1 MSKRCITCSEV
12 VNYNIS
18 TGYYRLISQIMEE
31 EIKYIQGYKS
41 LINDYFKKALTLQ
54 VNSGTKLA
62 KLPDDFANAT
72 WLDPAPILKITQ
84 LIPKIIQK
92 QIENIK
98 IFIDEIEK
106 SLSNLEN
113 HIKNKSL
120 EMKKYQQKYDE
131 VSNDL
136 INKYEEID
144 KAEKS
149 FTNSIKK
156 TEELIIEIHKNKRK
170 IQNVKNGKIKMNDNE
185 LKVLNDKTKE
195 YESQKESLINVT
207 KKYEKEYKNI
217 IKNSSTTKYENKF
230 ATVINDCINGV
241 KSVCGELT
249 DKAKDTIICFLSSI
263 RDSFKVPLD
272 LVDSNLSMM
281 KNLDEKEIISKTMED
296 TFNNQC
302 KFTHITPEIYNLK
315 SLEIT
320 SIERTSKGSKG
331 NKKKK
336 KKKKEENED
345 NNENGFIKFEDGF
358 EEMTYFEDDL
368 TLLTVKEMFNNF
380 DLINRNGLDI
390 KIEEEKNEAKKY
402 INRLLLNM
410 SKEENSKNFDDFNI
424 IEIDDCEP
432 FGDEDKNVFQTLLNR
447 HHNRVIFL
455 HKLNDYRTCSLL
467 EVKER
472 MYNILGDL
480 FTYLIDISKIEKD
493 YHSIEMTI
501 ILSKTYYKLENKKKI
516 YLQNFIKNNE
526 CFKTKDFWEELLLYS
541 MSKEIIRSKK
551 NDDDNKK
558 EDEKVLKEK
567 NSNIVFS
574 QLLSLIDN
582 MFDFEVDGEKIKQI
596 IEYRVD
602 YYKLDD
608 KLKKTINDVVN
619 SKLKS
624 KK

>member
-1 MSKRCITCSEV
+1 
-12 VNYNIS
+12 
-18 TGYYRLISQIMEE
+18 MEE

-41 LINDYFKKALTLQ
+41 LINDYFKKTLTLQ

-98 IFIDEIEK
+98 IFIEEIEK
-106 SLSNLEN
+106 SLTNLEN

-149 FTNSIKK
+149 FESSIKK
-156 TEELIIEIHKNKRK
+156 TEELIIEIYKNKRK
-170 IQNVKNGKIKMNDNE
+170 IQNVKNGKLKMNDNE

-195 YESQKESLINVT
+195 YESQKESLINAT
-207 KKYEKEYKNI
+207 KKFEKEYKNI
-217 IKNSSTTKYENKF
+217 IKNSSTSKYENKF

-249 DKAKDTIICFLSSI
+249 DKTKDTIITFLSSI

-302 KFTHITPEIYNLK
+302 KFTHITPERYNLK

-320 SIERTSKGSKG
+320 NIGRISKGSKG

-336 KKKKEENED
+336 KRKKEENEE

-390 KIEEEKNEAKKY
+390 KVEEEKNEAKKY
-402 INRLLLNM
+402 INKLILNM
-410 SKEENSKNFDDFNI
+410 SKEENNKNFEDFNI
-424 IEIDDCEP
+424 IEIDDSEP
-432 FGDEDKNVFQTLLNR
+432 FGDEDKNVFQTLLNK

-467 EVKER
+467 EIKER

-493 YHSIEMTI
+493 YHSIEMAI

-516 YLQNFIKNNE
+516 YLQILIKNNE

-551 NDDDNKK
+551 NDNDNKK
-558 EDEKVLKEK
+558 EDEKILKEK
-567 NSNIVFS
+567 NANIVFS

>member
-1 MSKRCITCSEV
+1 
-12 VNYNIS
+12 
-18 TGYYRLISQIMEE
+18 MEE

-41 LINDYFKKALTLQ
+41 LINDYFKKTLTLQ

-98 IFIDEIEK
+98 IFIEEIEK
-106 SLSNLEN
+106 SLTNLEN

-149 FTNSIKK
+149 FENSIKK
-156 TEELIIEIHKNKRK
+156 TEELIIEIYKNKRK
-170 IQNVKNGKIKMNDNE
+170 IQNVKSGKLKMNDNE

-195 YESQKESLINVT
+195 YESQKESLINAT
-207 KKYEKEYKNI
+207 KKFEKEYKNI
-217 IKNSSTTKYENKF
+217 IKNSSTSKYENKF

-241 KSVCGELT
+241 KSACGELT
-249 DKAKDTIICFLSSI
+249 DKTKDTIITFLSSI

-302 KFTHITPEIYNLK
+302 KFTHITPERYNLK

-320 SIERTSKGSKG
+320 NIGRTSKGSKG

-336 KKKKEENED
+336 KRKKEENEE

-390 KIEEEKNEAKKY
+390 KVEEEKNEAKKY
-402 INRLLLNM
+402 INKLILNM
-410 SKEENSKNFDDFNI
+410 SKEENNKNFEDFNI
-424 IEIDDCEP
+424 IEIDDSEP
-432 FGDEDKNVFQTLLNR
+432 FGDEDKNVFQTLLNK

-467 EVKER
+467 EIKER

-493 YHSIEMTI
+493 YHSIEMAI

-516 YLQNFIKNNE
+516 YLQILIKNNE

-551 NDDDNKK
+551 NDNDNKK
-558 EDEKVLKEK
+558 EDEKILKEK
-567 NSNIVFS
+567 NANIVFS

>member
-1 MSKRCITCSEV
+1 
-12 VNYNIS
+12 
-18 TGYYRLISQIMEE
+18 MEE

-41 LINDYFKKALTLQ
+41 LINDYFKKTLTLQ

-98 IFIDEIEK
+98 IFIEEIEK
-106 SLSNLEN
+106 SLTNLEN

-149 FTNSIKK
+149 FESSIKK
-156 TEELIIEIHKNKRK
+156 TEELIIEIYKNKRK
-170 IQNVKNGKIKMNDNE
+170 IQNVKSGKLKMNDNE

-195 YESQKESLINVT
+195 YESQKESLINAT
-207 KKYEKEYKNI
+207 KKFEKEYKNI
-217 IKNSSTTKYENKF
+217 IKNSSTSKYENKF

-249 DKAKDTIICFLSSI
+249 DKTKDTIITFLSSI

-302 KFTHITPEIYNLK
+302 KFTHITPERYNLK

-320 SIERTSKGSKG
+320 NIGRTSKGSKG

-336 KKKKEENED
+336 KRKKEENEE

-390 KIEEEKNEAKKY
+390 KVEEEKNEAKKY
-402 INRLLLNM
+402 INKLILNM
-410 SKEENSKNFDDFNI
+410 SKEENNKNFEDFNI
-424 IEIDDCEP
+424 IEIDDSEP
-432 FGDEDKNVFQTLLNR
+432 FGDEDKNVFQTLLNK

-467 EVKER
+467 EIKER

-493 YHSIEMTI
+493 YHSIEMAI

-516 YLQNFIKNNE
+516 YLQILIKNNE

-551 NDDDNKK
+551 NDNDNKK
-558 EDEKVLKEK
+558 EDEKILKEK
-567 NSNIVFS
+567 NANIVFS

>member
-1 MSKRCITCSEV
+1 MSVKCSEV

-230 ATVINDCINGV
+230 ATAINDCINGV

-249 DKAKDTIICFLSSI
+249 DKTKDTIICFLSSI

-516 YLQNFIKNNE
+516 YLQNFLKNNE

>member
-1 MSKRCITCSEV
+1 
-12 VNYNIS
+12 
-18 TGYYRLISQIMEE
+18 MEE

-41 LINDYFKKALTLQ
+41 LINDYFKKTLTLQ

-72 WLDPAPILKITQ
+72 WLDPTPILKITQ

-98 IFIDEIEK
+98 IFIEEIEK
-106 SLSNLEN
+106 SLTNLEN

-149 FTNSIKK
+149 FESSIKK
-156 TEELIIEIHKNKRK
+156 TEELIIEIYKNKRK
-170 IQNVKNGKIKMNDNE
+170 IQNVKSGKLKMNDNE

-195 YESQKESLINVT
+195 YESQKESLINAT
-207 KKYEKEYKNI
+207 KKFEKEYKNI
-217 IKNSSTTKYENKF
+217 IKNSSTSKYENKF

-249 DKAKDTIICFLSSI
+249 DKTKDTIITFLSSI

-302 KFTHITPEIYNLK
+302 KFTHITPERYNLK

-320 SIERTSKGSKG
+320 NIGRISKGSKG

-336 KKKKEENED
+336 KRKKEENEE

-390 KIEEEKNEAKKY
+390 KVEEEKNEAKKY
-402 INRLLLNM
+402 INKLILNM
-410 SKEENSKNFDDFNI
+410 SKEENNKNFEDFNI
-424 IEIDDCEP
+424 IEIDDSEP
-432 FGDEDKNVFQTLLNR
+432 FGDEDKNVFQTLLNK

-467 EVKER
+467 EIKER

-493 YHSIEMTI
+493 YHSIEMAI

-516 YLQNFIKNNE
+516 YLQILIKNNE

-551 NDDDNKK
+551 NDNDNKK
-558 EDEKVLKEK
+558 EDEKILKEK
-567 NSNIVFS
+567 NANIVFS

>member
-1 MSKRCITCSEV
+1 
-12 VNYNIS
+12 
-18 TGYYRLISQIMEE
+18 MEE

-41 LINDYFKKALTLQ
+41 LINDYFKKTLTLQ

-72 WLDPAPILKITQ
+72 WLDPTPILKITQ

-98 IFIDEIEK
+98 IFIEEIEK
-106 SLSNLEN
+106 SLTNLEN

-149 FTNSIKK
+149 FESSIKK
-156 TEELIIEIHKNKRK
+156 TEELIIEIYKNKRK
-170 IQNVKNGKIKMNDNE
+170 IQNVKSGKLKMNDNE

-195 YESQKESLINVT
+195 YESQKESLINAT
-207 KKYEKEYKNI
+207 KKFEKEYKNI
-217 IKNSSTTKYENKF
+217 IKNSSTSKYENKF

-249 DKAKDTIICFLSSI
+249 DKTKDTIITFLSSI

-302 KFTHITPEIYNLK
+302 KFTHITPERYNLK

-320 SIERTSKGSKG
+320 NIGRTSKGSKG

-336 KKKKEENED
+336 KRKKEENEE

-390 KIEEEKNEAKKY
+390 KVEEEKNEAKKY
-402 INRLLLNM
+402 INKLILNM
-410 SKEENSKNFDDFNI
+410 SKEENNKNFEDFNI
-424 IEIDDCEP
+424 IEIDDSEP
-432 FGDEDKNVFQTLLNR
+432 FGDEDKNVFQTLLNK

-467 EVKER
+467 EIKER

-493 YHSIEMTI
+493 YHSIEMAI

-516 YLQNFIKNNE
+516 YLQILIKNNE

-551 NDDDNKK
+551 NDNDNKK
-558 EDEKVLKEK
+558 EDEKILKEK
-567 NSNIVFS
+567 NANIVFS
-574 QLLSLIDN
+574 QLLSIIDN

>member
-1 MSKRCITCSEV
+1 
-12 VNYNIS
+12 
-18 TGYYRLISQIMEE
+18 MEE

-41 LINDYFKKALTLQ
+41 LINDYFKKTLTLQ

-72 WLDPAPILKITQ
+72 WLDPTPILKITQ

-98 IFIDEIEK
+98 IFIEEIEK
-106 SLSNLEN
+106 SLTNLEN

-149 FTNSIKK
+149 FESSIKK
-156 TEELIIEIHKNKRK
+156 TEELIIEIYKNKRK
-170 IQNVKNGKIKMNDNE
+170 IQNVKNGKLKMNDNE

-195 YESQKESLINVT
+195 YESQKESLINAT
-207 KKYEKEYKNI
+207 KKFEKEYKNI
-217 IKNSSTTKYENKF
+217 IKNSSTSKYENKF

-249 DKAKDTIICFLSSI
+249 DKTKDTIITFLSSI

-302 KFTHITPEIYNLK
+302 KFTHITPERYNLK

-320 SIERTSKGSKG
+320 NIGRTSKGSKG

-336 KKKKEENED
+336 KRKKEENEE

-390 KIEEEKNEAKKY
+390 KVEEEKNEAKKY
-402 INRLLLNM
+402 INKLILNM
-410 SKEENSKNFDDFNI
+410 SKEENNKNFEDFNI
-424 IEIDDCEP
+424 IEIDDSEP
-432 FGDEDKNVFQTLLNR
+432 FGDEDKNVFQTLLNK

-467 EVKER
+467 EIKER

-493 YHSIEMTI
+493 YHSIEMAI

-516 YLQNFIKNNE
+516 YLQILIKNNE

-551 NDDDNKK
+551 NDNDNKK
-558 EDEKVLKEK
+558 EDEKILKEK
-567 NSNIVFS
+567 NANIVFS

>member
-1 MSKRCITCSEV
+1 MSKRCIKCSEV

-230 ATVINDCINGV
+230 ATAINDCINGV

-249 DKAKDTIICFLSSI
+249 DKTKDTIICFLSSI

-331 NKKKK
+331 NKKMK

-516 YLQNFIKNNE
+516 YLQNFLKNNE

>member
-1 MSKRCITCSEV
+1 
-12 VNYNIS
+12 
-18 TGYYRLISQIMEE
+18 MEE

-41 LINDYFKKALTLQ
+41 LINDYFKKTLTLQ

-98 IFIDEIEK
+98 IFIEEIEK
-106 SLSNLEN
+106 SLTNLEN

-149 FTNSIKK
+149 FESSIKK
-156 TEELIIEIHKNKRK
+156 TEELIIEIYKNKRK
-170 IQNVKNGKIKMNDNE
+170 IQNVKNGKLKMNDNE

-195 YESQKESLINVT
+195 YESQKESLINAT
-207 KKYEKEYKNI
+207 KKFEKEYKNI
-217 IKNSSTTKYENKF
+217 IKNSSTSKYENKF

-249 DKAKDTIICFLSSI
+249 DKTKDTIITFLSSI

-302 KFTHITPEIYNLK
+302 KFTHITPERYNLK

-320 SIERTSKGSKG
+320 NIGRTSKGSKG

-336 KKKKEENED
+336 KRKKEENEE

-390 KIEEEKNEAKKY
+390 KVEEEKNEAKKY
-402 INRLLLNM
+402 INKLILNM
-410 SKEENSKNFDDFNI
+410 SKEENNKNFEDFNI
-424 IEIDDCEP
+424 IEIDDSEP
-432 FGDEDKNVFQTLLNR
+432 FGDEDKNVFQTLLNK

-467 EVKER
+467 EIKER

-493 YHSIEMTI
+493 YHSIEMAI

-516 YLQNFIKNNE
+516 YLQILIKNNE

-551 NDDDNKK
+551 NDNDNKK
-558 EDEKVLKEK
+558 EDEKILKEK
-567 NSNIVFS
+567 NANIVFS

-582 MFDFEVDGEKIKQI
+582 MFDFEVEGEKIKQI

>member
-1 MSKRCITCSEV
+1 
-12 VNYNIS
+12 
-18 TGYYRLISQIMEE
+18 
-31 EIKYIQGYKS
+31 
-41 LINDYFKKALTLQ
+41 
-54 VNSGTKLA
+54 
-62 KLPDDFANAT
+62 
-72 WLDPAPILKITQ
+72 
-84 LIPKIIQK
+84 
-92 QIENIK
+92 
-98 IFIDEIEK
+98 
-106 SLSNLEN
+106 
-113 HIKNKSL
+113 
-120 EMKKYQQKYDE
+120 
-131 VSNDL
+131 
-136 INKYEEID
+136 
-144 KAEKS
+144 
-149 FTNSIKK
+149 
-156 TEELIIEIHKNKRK
+156 
-170 IQNVKNGKIKMNDNE
+170 MNDNE

-195 YESQKESLINVT
+195 YESQKESLINAT
-207 KKYEKEYKNI
+207 KKFEKEYKNI
-217 IKNSSTTKYENKF
+217 IKNSSTSKYENKF

-249 DKAKDTIICFLSSI
+249 DKTKDTIITFLSSI

-302 KFTHITPEIYNLK
+302 KFTHITPERYNLK

-320 SIERTSKGSKG
+320 NIGRISKGSKG

-336 KKKKEENED
+336 KRKKEENEE

-390 KIEEEKNEAKKY
+390 KVEEEKNEAKKY
-402 INRLLLNM
+402 INKLILNM
-410 SKEENSKNFDDFNI
+410 SKEENNKNFEDFNI
-424 IEIDDCEP
+424 IEIDDSEP
-432 FGDEDKNVFQTLLNR
+432 FGDEDKNVFQTLLNK

-467 EVKER
+467 EIKER

-493 YHSIEMTI
+493 YHSIEMAI

-516 YLQNFIKNNE
+516 YLQILIKNNE

-551 NDDDNKK
+551 NDNDNKK
-558 EDEKVLKEK
+558 EDEKILKEK
-567 NSNIVFS
+567 NANIVFS